1 MTSGHNFPTNS
12 RTPYPWNYLMLQQIA
27 AVEGASVPL
36 EDKMEAVRCIL
47 ASMTDEQD
55 GLNLGNH
62 QEEPSPQGPPT
73 TSS

>member
-1 MTSGHNFPTNS
+1 MTSGHNFPTNI
-12 RTPYPWNYLMLQQIA
+12 RTPYPIPWNYLMWQEVA
-27 AVEGASVPL
+27 AFEGASVPL

-55 GLNLGNH
+55 DFSNH

>member
-1 MTSGHNFPTNS
+1 
-12 RTPYPWNYLMLQQIA
+12 MLQQIA